1 MIYNKYPFFPTSSD
15 GRGVD
20 AITNCVVNKP
30 LLFDLNVQ
38 VTDAGKDFLINCLQ
52 KTLDKRP
59 TAEELLR
66 HPWISFEGKGFSRIR

>member
-1 MIYNKYPFFPTSSD
+1 MIYTKYPFFPTSAD

-30 LLFDLNVQ
+30 LLFDPNVPI
-38 VTDAGKDFLINCLQ
+38 TDSGKDFLVSCLQ

-59 TAEELLR
+59 SAEDLLK
-66 HPWISFEGKGFSRIR
+66 HAWFNV